1 MKKPVDAIK
10 DKLVDTKS
18 SASYSRSVGLKEKRL
33 DSSENLRYLF
43 AASELE
49 GGQRRATDPIWS
61 RKVFNIQRTL
71 VNEGEPVPFYLRDG
85 PKHGFIIEKLLIVPS
100 GIELPP

>member
-1 MKKPVDAIK
+1 MQNTIPSLHTNEKY
-10 DKLVDTKS
+10 KS
-18 SASYSRSVGLKEKRL
+18 QFN
-33 DSSENLRYLF
+33 SSENLRYLF

-61 RKVFNIQRTL
+61 PKVFNIQRTL
-71 VNEGEPVPFYLRDG
+71 VNEGEPRPVPYYLRDG

-100 GIELPP
+100 GTELPP